1 MLINYLEELGIELDQ
16 IEEYLKSYSNF
27 IIESIDINN
36 LKLIV
41 SYLLSNNFDLYFVK
55 SLLLENLEIFTYN
68 FFYIKKNIDRI
79 KLLNKNYIEIIKNNP
94 EKMYNDWG
102 VIW

>member
-41 SYLLSNNFDLYFVK
+41 SYLLL
-55 SLLLENLEIFTYN
+55 
-68 FFYIKKNIDRI
+68 
-79 KLLNKNYIEIIKNNP
+79 IIL
-94 EKMYNDWG
+94 
-102 VIW
+102 I